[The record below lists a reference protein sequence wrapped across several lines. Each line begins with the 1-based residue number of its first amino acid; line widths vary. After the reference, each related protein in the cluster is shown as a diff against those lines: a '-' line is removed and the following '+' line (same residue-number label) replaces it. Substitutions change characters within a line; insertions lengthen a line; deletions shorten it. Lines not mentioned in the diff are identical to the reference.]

1 MSEVRSLTRATSR
14 VSLTRAASRVLLAL
28 SLTLFCLAPVRAQ
41 LQIDITSGVTA
52 PIPIAIESFTGET
65 AEMSPVIA
73 ADLARSGRFKLQ
85 PRNAADYL
93 VTGQVGGTPDGAA
106 AVDFELR
113 NLLTGQV
120 LLKERLTMPAAALR
134 QGAHRVA
141 DRIYLRLIGQ
151 RSAFATRIA
160 YITVEGA
167 PPQRRHRLVVA
178 DADGAGA
185 RVVLE
190 SRRPLMS
197 PSWSPDGRWLA
208 YVSFETRAAAVW
220 IQDLATAERRMVSA
234 RPGVNGAPAW
244 SPDGRRLALTLSS
257 AGGNLDIF
265 VLDIASGALERLTDD
280 PAIDT
285 EPVWSPDGSAILFT
299 SDRAGGPQVY
309 RMAARAGERATR
321 VTFGVPYAARPRV
334 SPDGRTLAMVVRDG
348 GAYRIAV
355 QDLAGGGLRMSSRGP
370 QDESPAFSPD
380 GGTIIYGT
388 RGGGRG
394 TLATVSI
401 DGLVQQALV
410 STGADVREPAWGPFP
425 PAAATPVR

>member
-1 MSEVRSLTRATSR
+1 MSEFRRILGGV
-14 VSLTRAASRVLLAL
+14 LAL
-28 SLTLFCLAPVRAQ
+28 LLTVICLAQARAQ
-41 LQIDITSGVTA
+41 LQIDITTGVTA
-52 PIPIAIESFTGET
+52 PIPIAIEPFAGET
-65 AEMSPVIA
+65 AEFGTVIA
-73 ADLARSGRFKLQ
+73 ADLARSGRFRVQ
-85 PRNAADYL
+85 PRTGADYL
-93 VTGQVGGTPDGAA
+93 LTGRFLAASDGSA

-120 LLKERLTMPAAALR
+120 LLKERLLVPVAAAR

-160 YITVEGA
+160 YVTVEGA

-220 IQDLATAERRMVSA
+220 VQDLATAERRIVSA
-234 RPGVNGAPAW
+234 RAGVNGAPAW

-257 AGGNLDIF
+257 AGGNLDVF
-265 VLDIASGALERLTDD
+265 VLDIGSGALERLTDD

-285 EPVWSPDGSAILFT
+285 EPVWTPDGGAIYFT

-309 RMAARAGERATR
+309 RIAPRSGERAVR
-321 VTFGVPYAARPRV
+321 VTFGLPYAARPRV

-348 GAYRIAV
+348 GAYRIAA
-355 QDLAGGGLRMSSRGP
+355 QDIAGGALRMLSSGR
-370 QDESPAFSPD
+370 QDESPSFSPD
-380 GGTIIYGT
+380 GGTIIFG
-388 RGGGRG
+388 RRDGGRG

-401 DGLVQQALV
+401 DGLVQQSLV
-410 STGADVREPAWGPFP
+410 ASGADVREPAWGPFLLP
-425 PAAATPVR
+425 SPTSVR

>member
-1 MSEVRSLTRATSR
+1 MSESRSLAGAVWR
-14 VSLTRAASRVLLAL
+14 SLPALLLTVL
-28 SLTLFCLAPVRAQ
+28 CLAPARAQ

-52 PIPIAIESFTGET
+52 PIPIAVEPFAGET
-65 AEMSPVIA
+65 PAMSPVIA
-73 ADLARSGRFKLQ
+73 ADLARSGRFRVQ

-93 VTGQVGGTPDGAA
+93 VTGQVGVATDGAA

-120 LLKERLTMPAAALR
+120 LLKERLTMPPAALR

-197 PSWSPDGRWLA
+197 PAWSPDGRWLA

-257 AGGNLDIF
+257 PGGNLDIF
-265 VLDIASGALERLTDD
+265 LLDIAGGALERLTDD

-285 EPVWSPDGSAILFT
+285 EPVWSPDGSVVYFT
-299 SDRAGGPQVY
+299 SDRAGGPQGY
-309 RMAARAGERATR
+309 RMAARAGERPVR
-321 VTFGVPYAARPRV
+321 VSYGVPYAARPRV

-348 GAYRIAV
+348 GAYRVAV
-355 QDLAGGGLRMSSRGP
+355 QDLSGGGLRMLSRGP

-380 GGTIIYGT
+380 GGSIIYGT
-388 RGGGRG
+388 RDGGRG
-394 TLATVSI
+394 ALATVSV
-401 DGLVQQALV
+401 DGLVQQSLV

-425 PAAATPVR
+425 ASAAAPVR

>member
-1 MSEVRSLTRATSR
+1 MFDETRSFRGA
-14 VSLTRAASRVLLAL
+14 VSSGLAVLL
-28 SLTLFCLAPVRAQ
+28 LTILCAAPARAQ

-52 PIPIAIESFTGET
+52 PIPIAIEPFTAET

-93 VTGQVGGTPDGAA
+93 VTGRIGSADDGGA
-106 AVDFELR
+106 AVDFELL

-120 LLKERLTMPAAALR
+120 LLKERLTMSAAALR

-160 YITVEGA
+160 YITVEGE
-167 PPQRRHRLVVA
+167 PPHRRHRLSVA
-178 DADGAGA
+178 DADGVGA

-197 PSWSPDGRWLA
+197 PAWSPDGRWLA

-220 IQDLATAERRMVSA
+220 IQDLATAQRRVVSA

-257 AGGNLDIF
+257 AGGNLDVF
-265 VLDIASGALERLTDD
+265 VLDLASGALERLTDD

-285 EPVWSPDGSAILFT
+285 EPVWSPDGATIYFT
-299 SDRAGGPQVY
+299 SDRAGGPQIY
-309 RMAARAGERATR
+309 RMPARAGERAVR
-321 VTFGVPYAARPRV
+321 MTFGLSYAARPRM
-334 SPDGRTLAMVVRDG
+334 SPDGRSLAMVVRDG
-348 GAYRIAV
+348 GSYRIAV
-355 QDLAGGGLRMSSRGP
+355 QDLAGGGLRLLSRGA

-380 GGTIIYGT
+380 GGTIIYGA
-388 RGGGRG
+388 RNGGRG
-394 TLATVSI
+394 MLATVSV
-401 DGLVQQALV
+401 DGLVQQSLL
-410 STGADVREPAWGPFP
+410 STGADVREPAWGPF
-425 PAAATPVR
+425 AASVTAPVR

>member
-1 MSEVRSLTRATSR
+1 MSEVRSLA
-14 VSLTRAASRVLLAL
+14 RAASRVLLAL

-52 PIPIAIESFTGET
+52 PIPIAIEPFSGET

-73 ADLARSGRFKLQ
+73 ADLGRSGRFKLQ

-93 VTGQVGGTPDGAA
+93 VTGQVGGTTDGAA

-197 PSWSPDGRWLA
+197 PAWSPDGRWLA

-234 RPGVNGAPAW
+234 RPRADALFRGRQPRHLRARHGERGARAA
-244 SPDGRRLALTLSS
+244 DRRPGHRHRTRLVTRWQRHPVHLRPCRRS
-257 AGGNLDIF
+257 AGLSHGGTGR
-265 VLDIASGALERLTDD
+265 GAGDARDLRCALCGT
-280 PAIDT
+280 A
-285 EPVWSPDGSAILFT
+285 
-299 SDRAGGPQVY
+299 
-309 RMAARAGERATR
+309 AAR
-321 VTFGVPYAARPRV
+321 
-334 SPDGRTLAMVVRDG
+334 S
-348 GAYRIAV
+348 
-355 QDLAGGGLRMSSRGP
+355 
-370 QDESPAFSPD
+370 
-380 GGTIIYGT
+380 
-388 RGGGRG
+388 
-394 TLATVSI
+394 
-401 DGLVQQALV
+401 
-410 STGADVREPAWGPFP
+410 
-425 PAAATPVR
+425 